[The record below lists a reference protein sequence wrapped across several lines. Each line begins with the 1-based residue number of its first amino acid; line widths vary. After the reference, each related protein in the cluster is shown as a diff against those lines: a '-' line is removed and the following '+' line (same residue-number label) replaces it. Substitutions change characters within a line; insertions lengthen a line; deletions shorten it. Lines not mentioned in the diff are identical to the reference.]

1 MSRVIKNSL
10 WLAPALVG
18 AAALSAIASV
28 PQTVEATSLQKEGLV
43 QVQAVE
49 ASEAPVLVAQVPVQ
63 QTAPVNVSQPSA
75 MDQLATYGAEGGR
88 GNSMSQVTSVSQ
100 LTDVKPTD
108 WAFQAL
114 QSLVERYGCIV
125 GYPDKTYRGNRALTR
140 YEFAAGLNA
149 CLDKIQ
155 ELIAAATAD
164 FVKKE
169 DLETVK
175 RLQEEFA
182 AELATLR
189 GRVTALE
196 VRSGTLEKQQFSTTT
211 KLAGEVIFSV
221 ADTFGDRATRNG
233 SGGLLG
239 GIGSNF
245 TNAAGTIP
253 RVETNTTRNAAG
265 AETAGL
271 RPERQAQKDDTET
284 MFSDRVRLSLRTSF
298 TGKDLLLTRLNA
310 ANTTLFNNR
319 GLANGIDAQGRSL
332 TPEAFRNDLTGTA
345 MTRLAYDGGVNNT
358 VEVDK
363 LYYRFP
369 LGDKLR
375 IHIDAVNSEYYDG
388 LVSSLSPFESS
399 GQGAVSRFGRFN
411 PIFRANNPGLPGSF
425 GASFDFKLSDA
436 LNLQGAFTGDR
447 NSNDPGAKN
456 GLFNGGFTA
465 LGQVVFR
472 PSRTID
478 VGLTYVRGYYPGGD
492 AGLTGGTGSAY
503 ANNPFATTGTLGAIT
518 NQGTSSDN
526 FGLQLQWRFSPK
538 FTVGGWAGYTRAH
551 AKANSDEATIWNWA
565 VFAALPDF
573 GKKGNLLG
581 LLVGMPP
588 KVTDNDFTQTVRLN
602 NGLTA
607 IRRREDNDTT
617 IHVEGLYRY
626 RINDNISIT
635 PGVIVIFN
643 PEQNNANAT
652 QFVGVLRT
660 TFTF

>member
-1 MSRVIKNSL
+1 MAHVIKNSL

-18 AAALSAIASV
+18 AAALSAFAST
-28 PQTVEATSLQKEGLV
+28 PQTVQATSVQKENTV
-43 QVQAVE
+43 QVQSVE
-49 ASEAPVLVAQVPVQ
+49 QLAAPTLMAQATV
-63 QTAPVNVSQPSA
+63 APVNAAQPST

-88 GNSMSQVTSVSQ
+88 GNALSQVTSVSQ

-175 RLQEEFA
+175 KLQEEFA
-182 AELATLR
+182 SEIAVLR
-189 GRVTALE
+189 GRVDVLE
-196 VRSGTLEKQQFSTTT
+196 VRSATLEKQQFSTTT
-211 KLAGEVIFSV
+211 KLGGEVIFSV
-221 ADTFGDRATRNG
+221 ADTFGDRATR
-233 SGGLLG
+233 SGNNGLLSS
-239 GIGSNF
+239 ISPTFN
-245 TNAAGTIP
+245 P
-253 RVETNTTRNAAG
+253 RTGARNQETATTR
-265 AETAGL
+265 
-271 RPERQAQKDDTET
+271 PEADARKDDTET
-284 MFSDRVRLSLRTSF
+284 IFSDRVRLSLRTSF
-298 TGKDLLLTRLNA
+298 TGKDILLTRLNA

-319 GLANGIDAQGRSL
+319 GLAAG
-332 TPEAFRNDLTGTA
+332 TPAFQNDLTGTA
-345 MTRLAYDGGVNNT
+345 NTRLSYDGGVNNA

-388 LVSSLSPFESS
+388 VISSLSPFESS
-399 GQGAVSRFGRFN
+399 GQGSISRFGRFN

-425 GASFDFKLSDA
+425 GASFDYKFSDA
-436 LNLQGAFTGDR
+436 LNLQGAYTGDR
-447 NSNDPGAKN
+447 NSNDPGSKN
-456 GLFNGGFTA
+456 GIFDGGFTA
-465 LGQVVFR
+465 LAQVVFR
-472 PSRTID
+472 PSKTID
-478 VGLTYVRGYYPGGD
+478 VGLTYIRAYYPGGD

-503 ANNPFATTGTLGAIT
+503 ANNPFNTSAAGVTR
-518 NQGTSSDN
+518 QGTSSDN
-526 FGLQLQWRFSPK
+526 FGLQAQWRFSPK
-538 FTVGGWAGYTRAH
+538 LTVGGWAGYTRAY
-551 AKANSDEATIWNWA
+551 AKSTSDEATIWNWSA
-565 VFAALPDF
+565 FLAFPDL
-573 GKKGNLLG
+573 GKKGNLG
-581 LLVGMPP
+581 GIIVGMPP
-588 KVTDNDFTQTVRLN
+588 KVSSNDFTQTVTLS
-602 NGLTA
+602 NGLTD
-607 IRRREDNDTT
+607 IRRREDRSSTL
-617 IHVEGLYRY
+617 HVEGLYRY
-626 RINDNISIT
+626 RLNDNISIT

-643 PEQNNANAT
+643 PEGNSSNPT